1 MQIIGYFAQGL
12 ICLVYMPLC
21 FQIAR
26 FIDEAAA
33 RVYDD
38 LAKDID
44 AGLVPEIASAK
55 VPAVARLFY
64 ILPVRPSFQLHSKPY
79 RALACTD
86 DMYTSSRQNSWFC
99 TSAFT

>member
-1 MQIIGYFAQGL
+1 MQVVGYFAQGL

-55 VPAVARLFY
+55 VPAATRLFY
-64 ILPVRPSFQLHSKPY
+64 ILPVRLGSFLHL
-79 RALACTD
+79 RCT
-86 DMYTSSRQNSWFC
+86 RL
-99 TSAFT
+99 

>member
-1 MQIIGYFAQGL
+1 MQILGYIAQGL

-33 RVYDD
+33 RVYYD

-55 VPAVARLFY
+55 VPAATRLFY
-64 ILPVRPSFQLHSKPY
+64 VLPVKLCFFLPSFCLGLHRSI
-79 RALACTD
+79 R
-86 DMYTSSRQNSWFC
+86 
-99 TSAFT
+99 